1 MTVFVDSSAW
11 FAMLVKRDKNNAK
24 AKEVLKNARIRV
36 TTDHVLVETWLLL
49 NARVRPGAGDAFW
62 AHLRAGAARI
72 EKVLPAD
79 LESAWSIGQ
88 SYPDQRFSIVD
99 RTSFAVMERL
109 AIERAASFDDD
120 FAIYRYGPGRK
131 RAFEVLR

>member
-11 FAMLVKRDKNNAK
+11 FAMMVKRDRNNARAK
-24 AKEVLKNARIRV
+24 AVLQSDHERV

-49 NARVRPGAGDAFW
+49 NARVRQGAGDAFW
-62 AHLRAGAARI
+62 AYLRKGAARV

-79 LESAWSIGQ
+79 LETAWKIGTDF
-88 SYPDQRFSIVD
+88 PDQEFSIVD
-99 RTSFAVMERL
+99 RTSFVVMERL
-109 AIERAASFDDD
+109 SISRAASFDDD
-120 FAIYRYGPGRK
+120 FAVYRFGPGRK